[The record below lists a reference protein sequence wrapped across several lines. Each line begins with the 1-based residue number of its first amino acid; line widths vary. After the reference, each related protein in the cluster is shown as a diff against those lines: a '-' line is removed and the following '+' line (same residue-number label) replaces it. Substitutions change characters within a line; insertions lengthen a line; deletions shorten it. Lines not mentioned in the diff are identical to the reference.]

1 MATRVVVDDGTS
13 VVTYGD
19 WSSNDSD
26 EKFNRLYEA
35 CQSDDETACLELGKC
50 YVYGPSGFHKDI
62 LLGEFYIAKAARQG
76 NKEAIALLNEI
87 PALLSE
93 GPVEN
98 RDNVWIEEASAK
110 LKRSK
115 GNCVLPRLPVGS
127 FIYITKNK
135 HTDETKEL
143 HKQSQGA
150 LMDVLQSRPTV
161 WPKEIVNSFGDSPT
175 ARKYAKAIEL
185 MQAVHNMLVNP
196 PNKEDRFKQVEG
208 IHLYMEGHFYEPM
221 AKNTVPL
228 WQPHFDDVD
237 KLITDTLK
245 ENKNDFACRLL
256 RICMYSE
263 IETYRS
269 NSEDLI
275 VALEVLVN
283 DINLHSAVGR
293 RVQENQDNE
302 RTKMI
307 KCNALEFLGALYCT
321 SNQVL
326 RSNDSYRKC
335 LDMFPS
341 HLNALYSIAFNQFNK
356 ALGQTLNNDNTT
368 NPMVNEMEQ
377 NVTDKSKDIIKNGSE
392 SAFKPYLEIAPKC
405 HRKYHFA
412 LYMSAFE
419 SLQNNNCRDVVDLYE
434 MAVDVEKKSL
444 PMYHMQNKPAVY
456 NIIVVMYPFIK
467 SRLCANTNCTIQS
480 KDLKEVL
487 RAPPGKRCSKC
498 KMVRYC
504 TSDCQAAHWPKHKLT
519 CKRLK

>member
-1 MATRVVVDDGTS
+1 MATRVMDGRTS
-13 VVTYGD
+13 VTCGN
-19 WSSNDSD
+19 WRSGGSD
-26 EKFNRLYEA
+26 KKFRRLYEA
-35 CQSDDETACLELGKC
+35 CQNDDETACLELGKC

-76 NKEAIALLNEI
+76 NKEAIVLLNEI

-127 FIYITKNK
+127 YIYITENEFTVVNK
-135 HTDETKEL
+135 ERA
-143 HKQSQGA
+143 KQSQGA
-150 LMDVLQSRPTV
+150 LTDGLRSWQKA
-161 WPKEIVNSFGDSPT
+161 WPKEIVDSFEDSPT
-175 ARKYAKAIEL
+175 ARKYVKAIEL
-185 MQAVHNMLVNP
+185 MQAGHNMLVNP

-263 IETYRS
+263 IEPYRS

-275 VALEVLVN
+275 VTLEILVN
-283 DINLHSAVGR
+283 DINVYTATDR
-293 RVQENQDNE
+293 QVQENKGTE
-302 RTKMI
+302 RVKMI
-307 KCNALEFLGALYCT
+307 KADALEILGALYFT
-321 SNQVL
+321 SDQYL
-326 RSNDSYRKC
+326 RSNDSFGKC
-335 LDMFPS
+335 LDIFPS
-341 HLNALYSIAFNQFNK
+341 HPGALYGVAFTQFRND
-356 ALGQTLNNDNTT
+356 AAPIRNHDNTQ
-368 NPMVNEMEQ
+368 NPIENEMEQ
-377 NVTDKSKDIIKNGSE
+377 NVTDQNKDIGKTESE
-392 SAFKPYLEIAPKC
+392 SAFKRYLRIAPKC
-405 HRKYHFA
+405 DRKYHSA

-419 SLQNNNCRDVVDLYE
+419 SWQNNNCRDMVDLFE
-434 MAVDVEKKSL
+434 MAVNIEKKSL
-444 PMYHMQNKPAVY
+444 PMYHMQNKPAGY
-456 NIIVVMYPFIK
+456 NIIVAMYPFIK
-467 SRLCANTNCTIQS
+467 SRLCANTNCTFQS
-480 KDLKEVL
+480 KDPEEVL

-519 CKRLK
+519 CKKIK